1 MQKILGHIGVDS
13 GQVMVGD
20 PCYLSKWKDNEYDG
34 RREYLGRDLS
44 KLVWPEDFTRYD
56 EKIEPYGKTMNEM
69 LKKRKFVEIKGT
81 PSGEYSYKGACEATV
96 LDKRLG
102 GEIGKGL
109 AVACSSGWGDGSYPV
124 IATYNEEGRVASL
137 TIKFIEDE

>member
-56 EKIEPYGKTMNEM
+56 EKI
-69 LKKRKFVEIKGT
+69 
-81 PSGEYSYKGACEATV
+81 
-96 LDKRLG
+96 
-102 GEIGKGL
+102 
-109 AVACSSGWGDGSYPV
+109 
-124 IATYNEEGRVASL
+124 
-137 TIKFIEDE
+137 